1 MNSLVAAEL
10 PTKHGLFEVRAFPGE
25 NAAQP
30 HLLLLS
36 KSPLGGRV
44 PLVRIHSECWTGDV
58 MGSLRCDCG
67 EQLRLSSERIAAEG
81 GAILYLRQEGRGIG
95 LVDKLKAYN
104 LQDEGMDTF
113 EANHALGHASD
124 ARSYDLAV
132 GMLDALGWK
141 RVRLITN
148 NPEKRDALQQAGIA
162 VDEVVSLEIARTPHS
177 ENYLRA
183 KERVAGHGRLDGGLD
198 A

>member
-1 MNSLVAAEL
+1 
-10 PTKHGLFEVRAFPGE
+10 
-25 NAAQP
+25 
-30 HLLLLS
+30 
-36 KSPLGGRV
+36 
-44 PLVRIHSECWTGDV
+44 

-124 ARSYDLAV
+124 ARNYDLAV
-132 GMLDALGWK
+132 GMLDALGWT

-162 VDEVVSLEIARTPHS
+162 VHEVISLEIARTPHS

-183 KERVAGHGRLDGGLD
+183 KERVAGHGRLDGAPGV
-198 A
+198 